1 MWPCRELCRRRQNT
15 EYQIVYQK
23 SIYSIGYTLA
33 IICMKGTKTWA
44 RGARLCRA
52 GAEAARRS
60 PLVDQ
65 RTTAQDSGWNVS
77 SAGSCSCGG
86 SCCCSTDAV
95 APDAL
100 RQPAQQLET
109 SAASAAAGRDGA
121 AAQHHAGVGAR
132 DWVRQ
137 YPLGTVPRALPHP
150 VGCTWFGRGE
160 RRRCALRLLMAGVD
174 IHDRCAQFKYS
185 SRSASQ
191 ASLCSR
197 TRVPLKMA
205 AHSRN

>member
-1 MWPCRELCRRRQNT
+1 MKKERRR
-15 EYQIVYQK
+15 V
-23 SIYSIGYTLA
+23 G
-33 IICMKGTKTWA
+33 A
-44 RGARLCRA
+44 RAAAGARLCRW
-52 GAEAARRS
+52 GSARRWWI
-60 PLVDQ
+60 
-65 RTTAQDSGWNVS
+65 SG
-77 SAGSCSCGG
+77 
-86 SCCCSTDAV
+86 
-95 APDAL
+95 
-100 RQPAQQLET
+100 RQWLEREPGP
-109 SAASAAAGRDGA
+109 AAAAAAAAAAQTQWHLTRFVSQHSSWKPQRRRPRRDGA

-174 IHDRCAQFKYS
+174 SHDRCAQFKYS

-197 TRVPLKMA
+197 TRVPLRMA